1 MGYIRV
7 YIGIMEK
14 KMETIGFRLKHY
26 SGAVERLSC
35 EACGFG
41 AIRLLKI
48 WGFQSLEAY
57 DFGFTV
63 HSLLLLEFR
72 GEHPK
77 ALH

>member
-1 MGYIRV
+1 
-7 YIGIMEK
+7 
-14 KMETIGFRLKHY
+14 METMGFRLKHY
-26 SGAVERLSC
+26 LGAVERLAC

-57 DFGFTV
+57 DLGFTV
-63 HSLLLLEFR
+63 NSLLLLKFR
-72 GEHPK
+72 DGHPK